1 MALMKVG
8 KPMMRDEIRDKI
20 AWVGYTLTVLLAAGP
35 AAAGIGAATSGPV
48 AVDTVPPVITGLTA
62 PTGGATFSSPASIV
76 FIWDLQDDSPALQI
90 EGHQADVLASG
101 ELLASTALEFVNGH
115 HVWTWPVA
123 EAASGACRLRV
134 TTRDIYGN
142 QTVAE
147 AGDFR
152 ILLPG
157 TGAPPALRAPQ
168 LAAPA
173 PNPFNPQTDLAFE
186 IGDAGR
192 ARLAIHDAAGRLV
205 RTLADEPLPAGR
217 HVRAWDGRDDAGRR
231 VSGGAYLVR
240 LTVDGRAAPSRKV
253 VLLP

>member
-1 MALMKVG
+1 M
-8 KPMMRDEIRDKI
+8 PEI
-20 AWVGYTLTVLLAAGP
+20 V
-35 AAAGIGAATSGPV
+35 
-48 AVDTVPPVITGLTA
+48 
-62 PTGGATFSSPASIV
+62 
-76 FIWDLQDDSPALQI
+76 
-90 EGHQADVLASG
+90 
-101 ELLASTALEFVNGH
+101 
-115 HVWTWPVA
+115 
-123 EAASGACRLRV
+123 SGACRLRV
-134 TTRDIYGN
+134 TARDLYGN
-142 QTVAE
+142 QTVVE

-157 TGAPPALRAPQ
+157 TAAPPSLLAPL

-186 IGDAGR
+186 IGDAGL

-205 RTLADEPLPAGR
+205 RTLVDAALPAGR

>member
-1 MALMKVG
+1 MRADIRIEIVRLGLALTAML
-8 KPMMRDEIRDKI
+8 
-20 AWVGYTLTVLLAAGP
+20 AAAGP
-35 AAAGIGAATSGPV
+35 AAAGIGTATSGPV
-48 AVDTVPPVITGLTA
+48 AVDTVPPVISGLTA
-62 PTGGATFSSPASIV
+62 PTGGATFASPDAIV
-76 FIWDLQDDSPALQI
+76 FGWDLQDDSPALLL
-90 EGHQADVLASG
+90 EGHRADVLASG
-101 ELLASTALEFVNGH
+101 DVLASVEREFLNGH
-115 HVWTWPVA
+115 HAWNWPVA
-123 EAASGACRLRV
+123 EAVSGSCRVRV
-134 TTRDIYGN
+134 TARDIYGN
-142 QTVAE
+142 QSVAE

-157 TGAPPALRAPQ
+157 TDAPPSLRAPR

-186 IGDAGR
+186 IGEAGR

-205 RTLADEPLPAGR
+205 RTLVDAELPTGR
-217 HVRAWDGRDDAGRR
+217 HVRAWDGRDDAGRH